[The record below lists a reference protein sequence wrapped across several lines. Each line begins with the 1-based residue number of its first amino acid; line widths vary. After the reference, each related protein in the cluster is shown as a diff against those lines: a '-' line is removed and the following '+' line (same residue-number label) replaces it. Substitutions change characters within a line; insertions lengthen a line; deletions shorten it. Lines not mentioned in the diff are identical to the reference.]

1 MIRPNKFIQNGRLM
15 RRGGERPNSA
25 STQSPASPCEGANTQ
40 FSKRYK
46 LLSWSQTEFLVPK
59 KAQCRPLVNRFI
71 ALLLRK
77 IWKLTLNQGM
87 KVKLALRARAILSV
101 FEKFTRVYLFQ
112 IALEI
117 VWLPTQINHVFIYSL
132 FISTALQVT
141 IHRHSGSLDAISK
154 FLQLSSELSLTFTRN
169 WKGELV
175 LEAIALR
182 IRAPVSGM
190 ASQKLK
196 DGQTVHVFA
205 LRRRQKIFDEVA
217 TEMTLSCRKRPG
229 RLLDNLGYCL
239 KNWGKQI
246 RSHPTV
252 LVPDNA
258 DGIIESEVDRALFLE
273 TLSIMES

>member
-1 MIRPNKFIQNGRLM
+1 M

-25 STQSPASPCEGANTQ
+25 STQNPASPCEGAKTQ

-46 LLSWSQTEFLVPK
+46 LLSWSQTECLVPK
-59 KAQCRPLVNRFI
+59 KAQCRPLVKRFI

-117 VWLPTQINHVFIYSL
+117 VWLPTQINHVFIYLL
-132 FISTALQVT
+132 FISIALQVT
-141 IHRHSGSLDAISK
+141 VHRHSGSLDAISK

-182 IRAPVSGM
+182 IRAPVGGM

-196 DGQTVHVFA
+196 DGQTVHVIA

-217 TEMTLSCRKRPG
+217 TEMTLSCAR
-229 RLLDNLGYCL
+229 D
-239 KNWGKQI
+239 QE
-246 RSHPTV
+246 
-252 LVPDNA
+252 D
-258 DGIIESEVDRALFLE
+258 F
-273 TLSIMES
+273 